1 VQWAS
6 PPMTYHRIPSGEE
19 YRRARSKPENRAR
32 KSFRAKIANALSC
45 GRRATIRLEMGTP
58 EIVLGICEFVVLL
71 FALSLHESAHG
82 WMASRL
88 GDQTA
93 RMLGRITLNPIKHI
107 DPMGTIL
114 LPLVAMVTH
123 IPLIGWAKPTPVN
136 TRNFKNF
143 VRDDILTTLA
153 GPVSN
158 VIGSVV
164 SLLVLIVIAK
174 TSPIGSLCVR
184 SVAMRGISGLDP
196 QLLAASP
203 VAYPLS
209 LIFYIGMLLNLF
221 LAAFNLLPL
230 PPLDGSHIFRH
241 MLPFRWLPVYDRLGI
256 LSLFLMLFFGGRVT
270 MAMVN
275 PVLGFFRVLLL
286 SI

>member
-1 VQWAS
+1 
-6 PPMTYHRIPSGEE
+6 
-19 YRRARSKPENRAR
+19 
-32 KSFRAKIANALSC
+32 
-45 GRRATIRLEMGTP
+45 MGTP
-58 EIVLGICEFVVLL
+58 EIALGICEFVVLL

-107 DPMGTIL
+107 DPVGTII
-114 LPLVAMVTH
+114 LPLVAMVTRV
-123 IPLIGWAKPTPVN
+123 PLIGWAKPTPVN

-164 SLLVLIVIAK
+164 SLLVLIIIAK
-174 TSPIGSLCVR
+174 TSPVGLISVR
-184 SVAMRGISGLDP
+184 SVAMRGISALDP
-196 QLLAASP
+196 QLLAVSP

-209 LIFYIGMLLNLF
+209 LMFYISMLLNLF

-241 MLPFRWLPVYDRLGI
+241 MLPQRWLPVYDRLGI
-256 LSLFLMLFFGGRVT
+256 LSLFLMLFFGGGVT

-286 SI
+286 SL

>member
-1 VQWAS
+1 
-6 PPMTYHRIPSGEE
+6 
-19 YRRARSKPENRAR
+19 
-32 KSFRAKIANALSC
+32 
-45 GRRATIRLEMGTP
+45 MGTP

-107 DPMGTIL
+107 DPVGTIM

-136 TRNFKNF
+136 TRNFKNY

-158 VIGSVV
+158 LIGSVV

-209 LIFYIGMLLNLF
+209 LIFFIGMLLNLF

-275 PVLGFFRVLLL
+275 PVLGFCRVLLL

>member
-1 VQWAS
+1 MRS
-6 PPMTYHRIPSGEE
+6 PD
-19 YRRARSKPENRAR
+19 
-32 KSFRAKIANALSC
+32 
-45 GRRATIRLEMGTP
+45 
-58 EIVLGICEFVVLL
+58 IVLMIFEFVVLL

-107 DPMGTIL
+107 DPVGTVM
-114 LPLVAMVTH
+114 LPLVAMVTGM
-123 IPLIGWAKPTPVN
+123 PLIGWAKPTPVN

-158 VIGSVV
+158 VIAAIV
-164 SLLVLIVIAK
+164 SLVVLIIIGK
-174 TSPIGSLCVR
+174 TSAIGAACVQA
-184 SVAMRGISGLDP
+184 VALGGFTRLDP
-196 QLLAASP
+196 QLMAASP
-203 VAYPLS
+203 VAYPLA
-209 LIFYIGMLLNLF
+209 IFFYIGMLLNLF

-241 MLPFRWLPVYDRLGI
+241 MLPFRWLPIYDRLGI

-270 MAMVN
+270 MAVVN

>member
-1 VQWAS
+1 
-6 PPMTYHRIPSGEE
+6 MR
-19 YRRARSKPENRAR
+19 
-32 KSFRAKIANALSC
+32 
-45 GRRATIRLEMGTP
+45 TP
-58 EIVLGICEFVVLL
+58 ELVVGIFEFVVLL

-93 RMLGRITLNPIKHI
+93 RMLGRITLNPARHI
-107 DPMGTIL
+107 DPVGTIM

-136 TRNFKNF
+136 TRNFKNY

-158 VIGSVV
+158 VLGSVV
-164 SLLVLIVIAK
+164 SLVILIVIAK
-174 TSPIGSLCVR
+174 TSAIGQIAVR
-184 SVAMRGISGLDP
+184 SVAMRGIGGLDP
-196 QLLAASP
+196 QLLAVSP
-203 VAYPLS
+203 IAYPLT
-209 LIFYIGMLLNLF
+209 LIFYIGMLLNLI

-241 MLPFRWLPVYDRLGI
+241 ILPTRWLPIYDRLGI
-256 LSLFLMLFFGGRVT
+256 LSLFLMLLFGGGVT

-275 PVLGFFRVLLL
+275 PVLSFFRVLLL

>member
-1 VQWAS
+1 
-6 PPMTYHRIPSGEE
+6 
-19 YRRARSKPENRAR
+19 
-32 KSFRAKIANALSC
+32 
-45 GRRATIRLEMGTP
+45 MGTP
-58 EIVLGICEFVVLL
+58 EIVLGIFQFVVLL

-107 DPMGTIL
+107 DPVGTIM

-158 VIGSVV
+158 VIGAVV
-164 SLLVLIVIAK
+164 SLVVLIIIAK
-174 TSPIGSLCVR
+174 TSPVGLVSVQT
-184 SVAMRGISGLDP
+184 VAMRGISGLDP
-196 QLLAASP
+196 RLLALSP
-203 VAYPLS
+203 IAYPLS
-209 LIFYIGMLLNLF
+209 LIFYIGVLLNLF

-241 MLPFRWLPVYDRLGI
+241 MLPQRWLPVYERLGI
-256 LSLFLMLFFGGRVT
+256 LSLFLMLFFGGGVT

-286 SI
+286 SL